1 MKKLFLLIGALVIGF
16 NHWAGANCGEC
27 KNPEGRFCWGDDPG
41 KTKEKWVLVSDAIK
55 MNDLSNDAAANL
67 EFLLTNHANLSEN
80 LYINAIKFY
89 EAREAKETD
98 PAKKAALEEKVLSL
112 YDKRMQCY
120 GEKPDVMERKA
131 RKYYDYYIDRPEKHQ
146 ELYDF
151 YNNFLAKYG
160 ASSSLSSSY
169 LYLIDLGCKMKLEN
183 KLAED
188 KLLERYD
195 LLLPELDKKLN
206 EATTPEDKDKWTKAK
221 EQVEGLIQGCV
232 TIDCDFVKRNFAPKL
247 KANPADKDMAKKIM
261 AYMVRGK
268 CTDDPLFKEALLI
281 STNAEPSFIGYKYLG
296 VFAIKDGKTAEA
308 IEFYKK
314 ALEAAKDD
322 VSNTDKAEMC
332 YDISQMYRQSG
343 KLKDA
348 EDWLKKAA
356 DYDPSFNNKIWSLK
370 GDQYMGMHS
379 SCKGKNALESRYI
392 FLAAYDAYQ
401 KAGSSQGMANAKA
414 QFPSIEDIFTFG
426 PSSGNVKEGS
436 TVTVPC
442 LGGVTTTLR
451 RR

>member
-16 NHWAGANCGEC
+16 NHWAGAQCGEC

-41 KTKEKWVLVSDAIK
+41 KTKEKWVLASDAIK
-55 MNDLSNDAAANL
+55 RNDLTDEAADNI
-67 EFLLTNHANLSEN
+67 EFLLANHANLSES
-80 LYINAIKFY
+80 LYINALKFY

-98 PAKKAALEEKVLSL
+98 AAKKAALEEKVLGL
-112 YDKRMQCY
+112 YDTRMKCY

-151 YNNFLAKYG
+151 YNGFLTKFST
-160 ASSSLSSSY
+160 SSSFSGSY
-169 LYLIDLGCKMKLEN
+169 IYLIDLGCKMKLEN
-183 KLAED
+183 KLVEE

-195 LLLPELDKKLN
+195 LLVPELEKKVTD
-206 EATTPEDKDKWTKAK
+206 AATPEDKDKWSKTK
-221 EQVEGLIQGCV
+221 EQVEGLIQGCI
-232 TIDCDFVKRNFAPKL
+232 TIDCEFVKRNFGPKL

-268 CTDDPLFKEALLI
+268 CTDDPLFKEALFI
-281 STNAEPSFIGYKYLG
+281 STNAEPSYTGYKYLG
-296 VFAIKDGKTAEA
+296 IFSIKDGKNAEA

-314 ALEAAKDD
+314 ALDAAKED
-322 VSNTDKAEMC
+322 VSNADKAEMAF
-332 YDISQMYRQSG
+332 DISQMYRQMG
-343 KLKDA
+343 RTGEA
-348 EDWLKKAA
+348 ETWVENAA
-356 DYDPSFNNKIWSLK
+356 KYDPSYNNKIWGMK
-370 GDQYMGMHS
+370 GDRYMQMS
-379 SCKGKNALESRYI
+379 KTCKGKNELENRYI

-436 TVTVPC
+436 TVSVPC
-442 LGGVTTTLR
+442 LGVTTTLR